1 MKSSFRFITI
11 GRVMKE
17 IMNRDDSKA
26 THILIFIAHV
36 LKSTFDSASIKDKHH
51 MSFKEGYFS
60 NKTKLT

>member
-1 MKSSFRFITI
+1 
-11 GRVMKE
+11 MKE

-51 MSFKEGYFS
+51 TSFKEGYFS
-60 NKTKLT
+60 NKNKVI